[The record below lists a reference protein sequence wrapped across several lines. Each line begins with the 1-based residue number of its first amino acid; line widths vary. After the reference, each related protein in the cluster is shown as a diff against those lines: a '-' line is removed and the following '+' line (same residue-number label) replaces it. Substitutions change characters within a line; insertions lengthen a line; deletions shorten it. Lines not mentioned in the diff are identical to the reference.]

1 MKPSHRRGSHGQ
13 KAAKRVVDA
22 AKANPHT
29 LCWRCGR
36 TLEQHPPHKSGR
48 PAFWTAGHTVDTSST
63 CPLLP
68 EASVCNFSA
77 GGRMQRAHG
86 LDSTRSW

>member
-1 MKPSHRRGSHGQ
+1 MKPSHRRGAHGQ

-22 AKANPHT
+22 AKADPRT

-48 PAFWTAGHTVDTSST
+48 AAYWTAGHTVDRSPH

-68 EASVCNFSA
+68 EASVCNYSA
-77 GGRMQRAHG
+77 GARSRDPQG
-86 LDSTRSW
+86 LRSTRAW